1 MTYLFDIL
9 LLLMIG
15 AFIITAVILTYNRF
29 YDSFYEKEYKRLV
42 SETVAYMLDDDSPP
56 PYADILRRR
65 ILRNVIIDML
75 FITKGQSL
83 ESLQKV
89 YHLNGYYKHDLSLLR
104 HFAWHKRLAAIVR
117 IDQWKNADSLSEYA
131 FLLDDPNKDV
141 RIHAMKTF
149 SRTTDPELAQNI
161 LTHLAETKVD
171 LFIRYE
177 CLSRLLNSHRKVL
190 IDSLK
195 NPKASS
201 LAPLIVKV
209 LGDKRDISAV
219 PFILEACQGE
229 SAVLRESGY
238 TALGKIGDP
247 RSISFLLEGIE
258 AGDGNERVAAIK
270 ALAMVDQ
277 ELLLKHG
284 ETLENDQDPL
294 VRGWARHIL
303 RNLTT

>member
-1 MTYLFDIL
+1 M
-9 LLLMIG
+9 LLMIG
-15 AFIITAVILTYNRF
+15 AFILTAIILTYNRF
-29 YDSFYEKEYKRLV
+29 YDDFYAKEYKRLV
-42 SETVAYMLDDDSPP
+42 SDTVAYMLDEDSPP
-56 PYADILRRR
+56 PYADVLRRR

-83 ESLQKV
+83 ETLHQV
-89 YHLNGYYKHDLSLLR
+89 YQLNGYYKHDLSLLR

-131 FLLDDPNKDV
+131 FLLDDNNKDV

-161 LTHLAETKVD
+161 LDHLASTKVD

-177 CLSRLLNSHRKVL
+177 CLSRLLDSHRQIL
-190 IDSLK
+190 IDSLR
-195 NPKASS
+195 NPDAAS
-201 LAPLIVKV
+201 LAPLIIKV
-209 LGDKRDISAV
+209 LGDKRDISSV

-229 SAVLRESGY
+229 SAALRESGY

-247 RSISFLLEGIE
+247 RSVSFLLEGIE
-258 AGDGNERVAAIK
+258 SGESTERVAAIQ
-270 ALAMVDQ
+270 ALAMVDE

-284 ETLENDQDPL
+284 EALENDPDPL
-294 VRGWARHIL
+294 VQGWARHIL
-303 RNLTT
+303 RNISV